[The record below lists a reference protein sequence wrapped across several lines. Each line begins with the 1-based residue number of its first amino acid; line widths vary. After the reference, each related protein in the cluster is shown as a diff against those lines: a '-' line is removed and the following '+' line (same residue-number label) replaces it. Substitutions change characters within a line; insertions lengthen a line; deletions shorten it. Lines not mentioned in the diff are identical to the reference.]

1 MGLLAALLLSSL
13 AAVGALLVVL
23 AEKFQP
29 NPFLGFRVGYAMVSE
44 EAWRKL
50 NKTSG
55 AALAALSAAL
65 SPLTILVEDVVA
77 VGVVV
82 LSLVALTLALII
94 HAESVAEKTLI
105 SKPPEPGEAERI
117 EPLPPPPAYLALA
130 VLSAITTTTYLA
142 ANYQN
147 LPPTLAVH
155 FGPDWKPDTYQ
166 PKDTFYP
173 AATLVL
179 LAIHLL
185 TIALMTLGHAK
196 PIVYHRPWL
205 PRPAL
210 RKTTT
215 ALYTAL
221 LTTSLLTSHSIAD
234 IIHYNTHHQH
244 LPLIA
249 HITAAG
255 IVVVIL
261 VITYALC
268 ITLKTK
274 NGKKKAINVRAQP
287 LETARIPPL

>member
-23 AEKFQP
+23 AEKFEP

-55 AALAALSAAL
+55 AALVALSAAL

-77 VGVVV
+77 VGVAV
-82 LSLVALTLALII
+82 LSLVFLTLALII
-94 HAESVAEKTLI
+94 HAESIAEKTLI
-105 SKPPEPGEAERI
+105 SEPPEPGTPRKI
-117 EPLPPPPAYLALA
+117 EPLPPPPTYVALEVLAALGTAY
-130 VLSAITTTTYLA
+130 YLA

-155 FGPDWKPDTYQ
+155 FGPNWEPDTYQ

-173 AATLVL
+173 AATLLL
-179 LAIHLL
+179 LAVHLL

-196 PIVYHRPWL
+196 PVIYHRPWL

-215 ALYTAL
+215 ALYTIL
-221 LTTSLLTSHSIAD
+221 LTVSLLVSYGLID
-234 IIHYNTHHQH
+234 IIYYNICREH
-244 LPLIA
+244 LPLTG
-249 HITAAG
+249 HIIAAG
-255 IVVVIL
+255 IAIIALAVTYTLFTTIKNYKKWKKVI
-261 VITYALC
+261 
-268 ITLKTK
+268 
-274 NGKKKAINVRAQP
+274 GGQAQSP
-287 LETARIPPL
+287 GTI